1 MYEKIYTLQK
11 INKAANHYLQ
21 KTFKP
26 TSHKLNLSI
35 YSIRFAELKASKM
48 QTQTYPSKLLERA
61 VEELAK
67 LPGIGNRTALRL
79 ALHLLRQPQPDVEQ
93 FLTAIGEMKNN
104 IRFCSVCHNISDT
117 DICSICSSP
126 SRDKSTICVVETIKD
141 VMSIEN
147 TMQYK
152 GVYHVLGG
160 VINPMEGI
168 GPNDL
173 TINSLIDRLS
183 SNEVN
188 EVIMALSATT
198 EGDTTNFYI
207 YKKIKHFPIVVTT
220 LARGVAFGN
229 ELEYTDE
236 ITLGRALLNRIKF
249 DNSFSVE

>member
-1 MYEKIYTLQK
+1 M
-11 INKAANHYLQ
+11 H
-21 KTFKP
+21 
-26 TSHKLNLSI
+26 
-35 YSIRFAELKASKM
+35 
-48 QTQTYPSKLLERA
+48 TQTYPSKLLERA

-79 ALHLLRQPQPDVEQ
+79 ALHLLRQPQADVEQ
-93 FLTAIGEMKNN
+93 LLTAIDDMKTN
-104 IRFCSVCHNISDT
+104 IHFCSICHNISDT
-117 DICSICSSP
+117 DVCSICSSP
-126 SRDKSTICVVETIKD
+126 SRDRTTICVVENIKD

-173 TINSLIDRLS
+173 TINSLVERLS
-183 SNEVN
+183 TSEVN

-207 YKKIKHFPIVVTT
+207 YKKIKSFPIVVTT

-236 ITLGRALLNRIKF
+236 VTLGRALLNRIRF

>member
-126 SRDKSTICVVETIKD
+126 SRDKSTICLVETIKD

>member
-1 MYEKIYTLQK
+1 
-11 INKAANHYLQ
+11 
-21 KTFKP
+21 
-26 TSHKLNLSI
+26 
-35 YSIRFAELKASKM
+35 M

>member
-1 MYEKIYTLQK
+1 MHT
-11 INKAANHYLQ
+11 H
-21 KTFKP
+21 
-26 TSHKLNLSI
+26 
-35 YSIRFAELKASKM
+35 
-48 QTQTYPSKLLERA
+48 TYPSKLLEKA

-79 ALHLLRQPQPDVEQ
+79 ALHLLRQPQAEVEQ
-93 FLTAIGEMKNN
+93 FLSAIGEMKTN
-104 IRFCSVCHNISDT
+104 IRFCSVCHNISDQDT
-117 DICSICSSP
+117 CSICSSP
-126 SRDKSTICVVETIKD
+126 SRDKTTICVVETIKD

-147 TMQYK
+147 TMQFK

-173 TINSLIDRLS
+173 TINSLIERVSDNR
-183 SNEVN
+183 VK

-207 YKKIKHFPIVVTT
+207 YKKIKHLPILVTT

-249 DNSFSVE
+249 DNTYSVE

>member
-1 MYEKIYTLQK
+1 
-11 INKAANHYLQ
+11 
-21 KTFKP
+21 
-26 TSHKLNLSI
+26 
-35 YSIRFAELKASKM
+35 M
-48 QTQTYPSKLLERA
+48 QTHTFPSKLLERA

-79 ALHLLRQPQPDVEQ
+79 ALHLLRQPQADVEQ
-93 FLTAIGEMKNN
+93 FLTAISEMKTNT
-104 IRFCSVCHNISDT
+104 RFCSVCHNISDT
-117 DICSICSSP
+117 DICSICSSA

-160 VINPMEGI
+160 VISPMEGI

-183 SNEVN
+183 NTEVN
-188 EVIMALSATT
+188 EVILALSATT

-207 YKKIKHFPIVVTT
+207 YKKIKQFPIVVTT

-236 ITLGRALLNRIKF
+236 ITLGRALLNRIRF